1 MVVSRWKY
9 VIIIWPLNFA
19 EHACS
24 TFRCTSKD
32 VCIDPDLVCD
42 GVNHCGDNS
51 DEATCQSKIFA
62 YFAKVVFAAN
72 HYSFVCFTDNAS
84 IRVFG
89 LELTWFVLLAVCT
102 LLIIS
107 ACIVGIAICV
117 CRRYQAGA
125 DNQIRSKLSTSI
137 TYILLFEILM
147 FRIICSQWITTI
159 TIRKAS
165 SRNIKTHIIPIRQ
178 QRYQCRETC
187 ITLRDNQGTAAKH
200 TNCWWPKSVPF
211 CARHVRHASVRPLRY
226 IGEYGSEGRMVC
238 MNNNNKHTTQTPNI
252 VWQFWKKK
260 TKKPFAS
267 FANARFWVAN
277 STAWHKRQMNLH
289 QWKWIYPS
297 DYTNI
302 ESNEHLRMNY
312 DIFWRTMHSR
322 HIFMLSSFSNISTQ
336 GEFFTGI
343 WVPKSLLN
351 RYIQDKLNKKK
362 MNYIYA

>member
-84 IRVFG
+84 ITVFG

-125 DNQIRSKLSTSI
+125 DNQIRSKLGTSI

-260 TKKPFAS
+260 QKNHLLPSRTHAFEWQTQRHGIKD
-267 FANARFWVAN
+267 R
-277 STAWHKRQMNLH
+277 
-289 QWKWIYPS
+289 WIC
-297 DYTNI
+297 TN
-302 ESNEHLRMNY
+302 ENEFIHRTILTLNRMNTSAWIMTFS
-312 DIFWRTMHSR
+312 DGQCIVGTFSCWAHSATSPR
-322 HIFMLSSFSNISTQ
+322 RVNFLQ
-336 GEFFTGI
+336 GFEY
-343 WVPKSLLN
+343 PN
-351 RYIQDKLNKKK
+351 PY
-362 MNYIYA
+362 